1 MSEAITIDNIP
12 YTEEELAELLG
23 IDSLDSLSQSELE
36 ALLDEV
42 NDGLPRQL
50 SEFIAATAIASAL
63 VLLNTRGPGVRYFIP
78 REEYYRGRRPVPQQ
92 RIDQLVA
99 SHRRQV
105 SQRTL
110 QHARDL
116 LNNRISLREYHE
128 RMARDIVNGHVR
140 MMELGAGGR
149 KRMTRG
155 HWARLQEQ
163 LYGDGPGR
171 GDLNRLR
178 QHVERIRLGELSDAQ
193 IRDRSR
199 RYGAHSSV
207 SHNNGRWENLISS
220 PGRWEARRKLGSNV
234 KHCPDCPGYSTGWE
248 WRPAHEVVPHGVD
261 CRCDGFCH
269 CPWETR
275 LVRDGFNTLNFSKAI
290 VG

>member
-1 MSEAITIDNIP
+1 MSEAITIDNTP
-12 YTEEELAELLG
+12 YTEEELAGLLG

-63 VLLNTRGPGVRYFIP
+63 ALLNTRGPGVRYFIP

-110 QHARDL
+110 RHARDL

-149 KRMTRG
+149 RRMTRG

-171 GDLNRLR
+171 GGLNRLR

-199 RYGAHSSV
+199 RYGANTAPSYGIGRQENLSQ
-207 SHNNGRWENLISS
+207 GRWE
-220 PGRWEARRKLGSNV
+220 GRRFLDPAAR
-234 KHCPDCPGYSTGWE
+234 HCPQCPNYEQLDWV
-248 WRPAHEVVPHGVD
+248 PASEIIAVGD
-261 CRCDGFCH
+261 ACACRGNCRCRTDF
-269 CPWETR
+269 R
-275 LVRDGFNTLNFSKAI
+275 LVRDGFSTVGFSQAI
-290 VG
+290 LG

>member
-1 MSEAITIDNIP
+1 MSEATTINGTP

-99 SHRRQV
+99 SHRRQA

-110 QHARDL
+110 RHARDL

-149 KRMTRG
+149 RRMARG

-199 RYGAHSSV
+199 RYGANTAPSYQDGRHV
-207 SHNNGRWENLISS
+207 SMVQSE
-220 PGRWEARRKLGSNV
+220 RWEARRSLGNV
-234 KHCPDCPGYSTGWE
+234 PRHCPDCPGLQVLE
-248 WRPAHEVVPHGVD
+248 WTPIDQVTPIGND
-261 CRCDGFCH
+261 CRCRSNCACTLEVRLKLARNGFS
-269 CPWETR
+269 T
-275 LVRDGFNTLNFSKAI
+275 VGFSQAI
-290 VG
+290 LG

>member
-1 MSEAITIDNIP
+1 MSEAITIDSAS

-36 ALLDEV
+36 ALLDEA

-63 VLLNTRGPGVRYFIP
+63 ALLNTRGPGVRYFIP

-99 SHRRQV
+99 SHRRQA

-116 LNNRISLREYHE
+116 LNKRISLREYHE

-149 KRMTRG
+149 RRMTRG

-199 RYGAHSSV
+199 RYGANTAPSYQD
-207 SHNNGRWENLISS
+207 GRHVTLAQSGQQWE
-220 PGRWEARRKLGSNV
+220 GRRFLGNV
-234 KHCPDCPGYSTGWE
+234 PRHCPDCPDLQVFE
-248 WRPAHEVVPHGVD
+248 WSPIDQVTPIGND
-261 CRCDGFCH
+261 CRCRSNCACTLEVRRINSLDGFDVRNF
-269 CPWETR
+269 R
-275 LVRDGFNTLNFSKAI
+275 LA
-290 VG
+290 